1 MFFPGYP
8 VSSPKKTHCHDTAEI
23 LLKVALNTVIHIIIN
38 DMNLIISWIN
48 DINKSHLFL

>member
-1 MFFPGYP
+1 VIFPGYS
-8 VSSPKKTHCHDTAEI
+8 VSFHKKTHRHDRAEI